1 MTKLSCKFN
10 CYTFCFINYFIDFFI
25 YLKYFVYFNL
35 FLSSLTGNLIYYKIT
50 NNINTGLIKSLYYS
64 INLNGCVLIKFVQ
77 WVIINIELLED
88 DNNHYILNMF
98 KKFYENCSIH
108 NLNYTKKMFYK
119 EFGYKFD
126 EILIIEQDFSVK
138 SGSIAQVY
146 KVKLNTNNIGNE
158 FNFLQNELNNSISNE
173 KRYALKVVH
182 PEVHYQVFFPI
193 SFINGYK
200 FLVSNIGFLK
210 KYDTIFDFNSF
221 FSNLKLQLNMNNEY
235 KNMQYFYKTY
245 IDNPYIVIPEPI
257 VSNDNCLLMEYVDG
271 EFIENMKISNFEKQ
285 KITILLNLFYKD
297 TYFFKN
303 YFHPDLH
310 DSNWKVK
317 KYKDFYQLIIYDFG
331 YIIKNNIQELS
342 KNVIFNFDINNIK
355 GLAICLSES
364 IINFNTNID
373 LFIIKFKKYINQTT
387 PYSDDFLIKMYKFCY
402 INNYKIKSNFLE
414 FLISNVL
421 IKKYYHRYLFKKN
434 IEIVNDDDN
443 DDIDDI
449 NFLIKC
455 NLIYINICKKYNIF
469 KEVQSYLENTYLNN
483 QTLLNYYV
491 YEDNYLENIEIENK
505 NKNKTVVEEF
515 SI

>member
-1 MTKLSCKFN
+1 MTNLCYKLNS
-10 CYTFCFINYFIDFFI
+10 YTFCFINFFIDFFI

-35 FLSSLTGNLIYYKIT
+35 FLFSLTSNLICYKLT

-88 DNNHYILNMF
+88 DANHYILNMF

-119 EFGYKFD
+119 DFGYKFD
-126 EILIIEQDFSVK
+126 ELLIIDEDFSIK

-146 KVKLNTNNIGNE
+146 KVKLNTNIGNK
-158 FNFLQNELNNSISNE
+158 FNFLKNEINNSINNE
-173 KRYALKVVH
+173 KTYALKVVH

-257 VSNDNCLLMEYVDG
+257 VSNDNCLLMEYVNG
-271 EFIENMKISNFEKQ
+271 EFMHDLQVSDFEKQ
-285 KITILLNLFYKD
+285 KIAVLLNLFSKD
-297 TYFFKN
+297 CFYFN
-303 YFHPDLH
+303 DYFHSDLH
-310 DSNWKVK
+310 DSNWKVN
-317 KYKDFYQLIIYDFG
+317 KYKDFYQLVIYDFG

-342 KNVIFNFDINNIK
+342 KRTILNFDLNNLEGIGESIYESSINNK
-355 GLAICLSES
+355 N
-364 IINFNTNID
+364 INKQVIV
-373 LFIIKFKKYINQTT
+373 
-387 PYSDDFLIKMYKFCY
+387 
-402 INNYKIKSNFLE
+402 NNYKKFMIKTVPYTDDWLIKTYQFCYKNNLILKPAFLE
-414 FLISNVL
+414 LFICNILL
-421 IKKYYHRYLFKKN
+421 KKYFYKYLFKKN
-434 IEIVNDDDN
+434 SDAYDS
-443 DDIDDI
+443 
-449 NFLIKC
+449 NFLISL
-455 NLIYINICKKYNIF
+455 NLNYIHLCKQYNIF
-469 KEVQSYLENTYLNN
+469 KKVQNYTESIYLNN
-483 QTLLNYYV
+483 QTLLNSYV

-505 NKNKTVVEEF
+505 NKTVFEEI